1 MKIQSLTD
9 TRAIPFYR
17 LKDGELFKLSEY
29 ERVTSEHLFLV
40 NQVLMKVDHVG
51 AIDYPYDRI
60 LTDEN
65 VMFIGEKQLVQVVKK
80 THKEYK
86 NYVIECEKLLNQ
98 MIELGQRIKDESND
112 RD

>member
-1 MKIQSLTD
+1 MKIQLLTEF
-9 TRAIPFYR
+9 RGIPFYR
-17 LKDGELFKLSEY
+17 LKDGELFRLPEY
-29 ERVTSEHLFLV
+29 ERATSEHLFLV
-40 NQVLMKVDHVG
+40 NQILMKVDHVG

-65 VMFIGEKQLVQVVKK
+65 VMFIGEKQIVQVVKK

-86 NYVIECEKLLNQ
+86 NYVAECERLLNQ
-98 MIELGQRIKDESND
+98 YVELGQRIKAGVND